1 MNAQPNPEVLS
12 GPLVRTAGLTKKY
25 GATSVVDG
33 VSLEVPEGGIYG
45 FLGPNGAGK
54 STTMKMLL
62 GLIRPT
68 AGRIEYMGQEFAQC
82 RSTVLPSIGSLI
94 EGPSY
99 YPHLSGRENLRLAAD
114 AIGAPRSQV
123 EQGLRAVELERHG
136 EKKAS
141 RYSLGMKQRLG
152 IALALLGDPFLLMLD
167 EPTNGLDPAGV
178 VEMRQL
184 IVSLARE
191 RGITVVVSSHILSE
205 IEQMADTVGII
216 CAGTLRFQGPL
227 NGLRGQ
233 GVSVIR
239 CADPQ
244 LVSEMLKERGI
255 VNHVEGAEVRFPVVD
270 DRVIAGL
277 VRDLVN
283 SGRDV
288 YRVECRQRSLEEA
301 FLTITEQGGVGVT
314 A

>member
-1 MNAQPNPEVLS
+1 M
-12 GPLVRTAGLTKKY
+12 
-25 GATSVVDG
+25 
-33 VSLEVPEGGIYG
+33 
-45 FLGPNGAGK
+45 
-54 STTMKMLL
+54 
-62 GLIRPT
+62 
-68 AGRIEYMGQEFAQC
+68 
-82 RSTVLPSIGSLI
+82 
-94 EGPSY
+94 
-99 YPHLSGRENLRLAAD
+99 
-114 AIGAPRSQV
+114 
-123 EQGLRAVELERHG
+123 
-136 EKKAS
+136 
-141 RYSLGMKQRLG
+141 
-152 IALALLGDPFLLMLD
+152 
-167 EPTNGLDPAGV
+167 
-178 VEMRQL
+178 
-184 IVSLARE
+184 
-191 RGITVVVSSHILSE
+191 VVSSHILSE

>member
-62 GLIRPT
+62 GLILPT

-82 RSTVLPSIGSLI
+82 RSIVLPSIGSLI

-114 AIGAPRSQV
+114 ALGAPRSQV
-123 EQGLRAVELERHG
+123 EQGLHAVELERHG
-136 EKKAS
+136 EKKAGQ
-141 RYSLGMKQRLG
+141 YSMGMKQRLG
-152 IALALLGDPFLLMLD
+152 IAMALLGDPFLLMLD

-191 RGITVVVSSHILSE
+191 RGITVIVSSHILSE

-227 NGLRGQ
+227 EGLRGQ
-233 GVSVIR
+233 GISVIR
-239 CADPQ
+239 CADP
-244 LVSEMLKERGI
+244 LMVSEMLKARGI
-255 VNHVEGAEVRFPVVD
+255 ANQFEGAEVWFPVVD
-270 DRVIAGL
+270 DRVIAEL
-277 VRDLVN
+277 VRDLVGN
-283 SGRDV
+283 GRDV
-288 YRVECRQRSLEEA
+288 YRVERRQRSLEEA
-301 FLTITEQGGVGVT
+301 FLAITEQSGDEVT